1 MSNVF
6 HFILLV
12 IYNSYIL
19 PNGVVEDTHF
29 LRHLF
34 SSVLLEALGLKDDSG
49 VIYELINYRYFED
62 SMLGDWDLMIDGMV
76 NVRTVSLSFSH
87 LNYFFLVSLLE
98 HFSSKLPLTSS

>member
-1 MSNVF
+1 M
-6 HFILLV
+6 

-34 SSVLLEALGLKDDSG
+34 SATLLEALGLKDDSG

-76 NVRTVSLSFSH
+76 NVRTDFLSCSSLTLLFLSACWNIFHQSFH
-87 LNYFFLVSLLE
+87 LRVHE
-98 HFSSKLPLTSS
+98 V

>member
-1 MSNVF
+1 M
-6 HFILLV
+6 

-34 SSVLLEALGLKDDSG
+34 SATLLEALGLKDDSG

-76 NVRTVSLSFSH
+76 NVRTDFLSCSQFNS
-87 LNYFFLVSLLE
+87 FFLVS
-98 HFSSKLPLTSS
+98 